1 MTVFENDGSGI
12 AVQMAESR
20 IRSVAWNDAVAIR
33 PESRREAVLAAMGET
48 ITGLPVDTEP
58 AAIAARLRAAIP
70 FGVELT
76 DTTTQ
81 DLANAIHA
89 VLGSPTPIIRI
100 GSFTP
105 ETIDELTRPWRRYD
119 WRVIPDEPLPAAT
132 NVALDEILSEADRP
146 SVRFWNWSV
155 PAVVIGR
162 CQSITNEVD
171 REAMAAQ
178 GIALVR
184 RSSGG
189 GAMFVQ
195 PHGTI
200 TWSMVLPEE
209 AVAGLTIRQ
218 SYEVCDAWAI
228 RCLRELGA
236 EAHHVPVNDIACAEG
251 KIAGAAQA
259 RRKGRILHHTTL
271 AYDLRMDELAAVLRI
286 GRERPAEH
294 AVASAAKVVAPLRSQ
309 LTRSRTAI
317 VNSLFQS
324 FHEQFGGRIEPLTA
338 SELAAAAELVRS
350 KYADPVWTESF
361 A

>member
-1 MTVFENDGSGI
+1 MTVFENDGSRI
-12 AVQMAESR
+12 SVQMAEGR
-20 IRSVAWNDAVAIR
+20 IRSVAWNGAVAIR
-33 PESRREAVLAAMGET
+33 PESRREAVLAAMGEA

-58 AAIAARLRAAIP
+58 AAIAARLCAAIP

-81 DLANAIHA
+81 NLAQAIHA
-89 VLGSPTPIIRI
+89 VLGSPTPTIRI

-105 ETIDELTRPWRRYD
+105 ETINELTRLWRGYD
-119 WRVIPDEPLPAAT
+119 WRVIPEEPLPAAI

-146 SVRFWNWSV
+146 SVRFWNWSE

-162 CQSITNEVD
+162 CQSIANEVD
-171 REAMAAQ
+171 REAMATR

-200 TWSMVLPEE
+200 TWSMILPEE

-236 EAHHVPVNDIACAEG
+236 DAHHVPVNDIACAAG

-259 RRKGRILHHTTL
+259 RRKGRVLHHTTL
-271 AYDLRMDELAAVLRI
+271 AYDLRMDELASVLRI
-286 GRERPAEH
+286 GRERPAGH
-294 AVASAAKVVAPLRSQ
+294 AVASAAKVVSPLRAHLALPRSAVASA
-309 LTRSRTAI
+309 LTDAFRLR
-317 VNSLFQS
+317 
-324 FHEQFGGRIEPLTA
+324 FGGQNQPLTG
-338 SELAAAAELVRS
+338 SELARAAELSRS
-350 KYADPVWTESF
+350 KYTDPVWTESF